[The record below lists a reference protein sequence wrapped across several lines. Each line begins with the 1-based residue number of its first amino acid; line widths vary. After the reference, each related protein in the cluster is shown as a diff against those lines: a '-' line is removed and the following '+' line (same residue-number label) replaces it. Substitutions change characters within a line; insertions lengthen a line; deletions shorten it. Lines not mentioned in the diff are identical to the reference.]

1 MATKNPDVQEVTK
14 LINTLKKEK
23 IFLRKTEGVSKIKL
37 FVEAEGDRDSAK
49 EKMDKLLKSKG
60 YPTETTRVP
69 GHSAEAS
76 AIKGKDITII
86 YKNKKGGMAETTI
99 NSTITELFPCIA
111 FLGNIKE
118 TNKQKF
124 YEKIKESNNPS
135 IGCYVN
141 SKDAE
146 KGSEFISSAAESS
159 KFDEKVNNALGI
171 LKFLK
176 EQDAGKKIK
185 DVYWG
190 YRAKP
195 QGVMNNH
202 PGDIFI
208 RYTDGKMVGVSLKAG
223 GAGTMEPKL
232 NTYVN
237 PIVEFFGK
245 QSEYKKWQQ
254 ESYDKYYA
262 GIPGIADF
270 QAYGKSAMVPAIA
283 KFEKDNSKLYEQY
296 YDEQL
301 EWLRDKIIEMMN
313 ADQKMVKKFLLEK
326 VAGEQKDVPLVVIKA
341 VQANY
346 QELNDDDIV
355 KECVQR
361 SRKTNG
367 VQVTKSPKSKQTFF
381 VDLICNNKTT
391 RLNFTIRTN
400 KSGAEHKLGQF
411 INLAVK
417 FNGVQ
422 G

>member
-1 MATKNPDVQEVTK
+1 MAAKNPDVQEVTK
-14 LINTLKKEK
+14 LINTLKKDK

-49 EKMDKLLKSKG
+49 EKMDNLLKSKG
-60 YPTETTRVP
+60 YPTETTRVS

-141 SKDAE
+141 AKDAE
-146 KGSEFISSAAESS
+146 KGSESS

-208 RYTDGKMVGVSLKAG
+208 KYTDGKMVGVSLKAG

-262 GIPGIADF
+262 GIPGISDF
-270 QAYGKSAMVPAIA
+270 QSYGKSAMVPAIA

-313 ADQKMVKKFLLEK
+313 ADQNTVKKFLLEK

-367 VQVTKSPKSKQTFF
+367 VKVTKSPKSKQTFF

>member
-1 MATKNPDVQEVTK
+1 MASKNPDVQEVTK
-14 LINTLKKEK
+14 LINTLKKDN

-60 YPTETTRVP
+60 YPTETTRVS

-76 AIKGKDITII
+76 AIKGKNITII

-159 KFDEKVNNALGI
+159 MFDEKVNNALGI

-208 RYTDGKMVGVSLKAG
+208 KYTDGKMVGVSLKAG

-313 ADQKMVKKFLLEK
+313 ADQTMVKKFLLEK

-367 VQVTKSPKSKQTFF
+367 VKVTKSPKSKQTFF